1 MKQLLLSSVL
11 LLTVLLAGVGTT
23 DAQEESQ
30 IVVITT
36 RFGDIEVA
44 LNPTKAP
51 NTTANFLKYME
62 AGHYDGGQF
71 HRTVTPD
78 NQPNDAVQIEVIQAS
93 INSEFA
99 EKGFGAL
106 DLERTS
112 VTGLEHL
119 DGTISM
125 ARSTPNS
132 ATSSFFF
139 CIGDQPELDFE
150 GKRNPDGQGFAAFGQ
165 VIKGMDVVKKIQLS
179 SQGDNQRLI
188 PPVRITKVARKTP

>member
-11 LLTVLLAGVGTT
+11 LLTFLLAGVGTT

-125 ARSTPNS
+125 AR
-132 ATSSFFF
+132 
-139 CIGDQPELDFE
+139 
-150 GKRNPDGQGFAAFGQ
+150 
-165 VIKGMDVVKKIQLS
+165 
-179 SQGDNQRLI
+179 
-188 PPVRITKVARKTP
+188 